1 MRHVRMIVWEGR
13 GTLRTV
19 TENADGTYDAAFRDL
34 TYVYLE
40 DSWILEATPTEYALR
55 FVIEAVLTPEH
66 AEYHP
71 AKPGEQHCYRA
82 GILMISSTQP
92 ILFEGSEAPPAIDAS
107 GELDYGNIDTFTG
120 IDWDGTAAL
129 ELTGDWGRA
138 IVKQPTVVL
147 TLNQ

>member
-1 MRHVRMIVWEGR
+1 MIVWEDR

-19 TENADGTYDAAFRDL
+19 TESADVTYDAAFRDL

-40 DSWILEATPTEYALR
+40 DSWILDVTPTEYALR

-82 GILMISSTQP
+82 GILMISSAQP
-92 ILFEGSEAPPAIDAS
+92 ISFEGSGAPPAIDAS
-107 GELDYGNIDTFTG
+107 GEVDYGNIDTFTG
-120 IDWDGTAAL
+120 IDWDGTAAW
-129 ELTGDWGRA
+129 ELTGGWGRA

-147 TLNQ
+147 TLNV